1 VSEVKVAVVG
11 AGAWGT
17 TLATLVSGR
26 ADTWLWARE
35 AEVVEAIRCRR
46 ANPLFLDGY
55 ALPSALQATG
65 VLRDALDGAD
75 VVIVAVPAQHVRDVL
90 GPEAGSMQ
98 PGATILIATKGIEV
112 TTLRRMSEVVAEVL
126 PAHDRTAIGC
136 VSGPNLAR
144 EVMAGQP
151 TATCVAF
158 ADPARAVAARDL
170 LMSDTLRV
178 YTSEDVV
185 GCEVGGA
192 AKNVIA
198 IAAGVADG
206 LGYGMNTKAS
216 LVARG
221 LAELTRLGVALGGEA
236 LTFLG
241 LAGIGDLVATCASP
255 LSRNR
260 SLGEALGR
268 GQTLEAALA
277 ASPSLPEGVPT
288 ATALIAIADDVGIE
302 LPIATTVA
310 GLLRNEMSV
319 GDLVTRLMLRPAR
332 RELHGL
338 DPHEEERPT
347 CTR

>member
-1 VSEVKVAVVG
+1 MKVAVVG

-17 TLATLVSGR
+17 ALASIVSR
-26 ADTWLWARE
+26 TADTWLWARE
-35 AEVVEAIRCRR
+35 QDVVDAIRARR
-46 ANPLFLDGY
+46 TNPLFLPGFTVPP
-55 ALPSALQATG
+55 LVRPSGDLVA
-65 VLRDALDGAD
+65 VLDGAD
-75 VVIVAVPAQHVRDVL
+75 VVVVAVPAQHVR
-90 GPEAGSMQ
+90 
-98 PGATILIATKGIEV
+98 ATIAPARTALGHDATVVIATKGIELA
-112 TTLRRMSEVVAEVL
+112 TGRRMSEVLAEVL
-126 PAHDRTAIGC
+126 AGHDAMAIGV

-158 ADPARAVAARDL
+158 PEPNRAAAVRDL
-170 LMSDTLRV
+170 LTTDTLRV
-178 YTSEDVV
+178 YTSDDVI

-221 LAELTRLGVALGGEA
+221 LAELTRLGVALGGRP

-241 LAGIGDLVATCASP
+241 LAGIGDLVATCSSP

-268 GQTLEAALA
+268 GIALGSA
-277 ASPSLPEGVPT
+277 LGAGPSIPEGVQT
-288 ATALIAIADDVGIE
+288 APALVAIAGDVGVE
-302 LPIATTVA
+302 MPIATTVVE
-310 GLLRNEMSV
+310 LLNGDV
-319 GDLVTRLMLRPAR
+319 GIDDMVARLMQREPKA
-332 RELHGL
+332 ELHGL
-338 DPHEEERPT
+338 TSDIEEQTSCVR
-347 CTR
+347 